1 MNGVA
6 PTADSAQAAL
16 LAIID
21 QQLPA
26 AAQDVLLLGEFP
38 AAMEDAL
45 QARGHRLTV
54 LRWRDAQHQLPPP
67 AGARGELL
75 QVNLNGPATAGRQFD
90 AVLALDFAADI
101 HPLGLFDGLY
111 DLLAPQGVALLA
123 GQSTVDSWMDY
134 LPALVTR
141 CGFELDASPAQ
152 ASGPIFAHVLRRA
165 ATAPRWRVGHVLP
178 KDFDDVAVLF
188 QDVFGHPLSR
198 ALWDWKYGSS
208 RGNAVL
214 VRSEG
219 QVVAHYGGMYRDI
232 LLCGKPDRV
241 AQIGD
246 VMVQSSERGVLTR
259 NGPFFLIGTSWP
271 EVYGPRGFG
280 FPNARAMRVAE
291 KMGLYTKAGQMA
303 QVRWQPSLP
312 RARLRS
318 RVRTV
323 ARGNAADGARVDA
336 LWATM
341 AGDLRESIVGVR
353 DWAYLERRY
362 FSHPHNHYE
371 VLLISARLSGKPL
384 GVVVLRRLDDAC
396 ELLDVIAPLAHF
408 ETVIDQARRLTGR
421 WGLPSLYAW
430 TSNRHL
436 PLFVACGGAEEP
448 LNVLIPTSSWTADP
462 QSELFVGK
470 WWLMSGDTDFR

>member
-1 MNGVA
+1 MMNGVA
-6 PTADSAQAAL
+6 PTADSAQSAL
-16 LAIID
+16 SEIID

-26 AAQDVLLLGEFP
+26 TAQDVLLLGKFP
-38 AAMEDAL
+38 AAMVDAL

-54 LRWRDAQHQLPPP
+54 LSWRDPQHQLPPP
-67 AGARGELL
+67 AGAWGELL
-75 QVNLNGPATAGRQFD
+75 QVNLDGPATAGRQFD

-101 HPLGLFDGLY
+101 HPLVLFDGLH

-123 GQSTVDSWMDY
+123 GPFTPGSWMDY

-141 CGFELDASPAQ
+141 CGFELDAPSAQ
-152 ASGPIFAHVLRRA
+152 SGPFFAHALRRP

-178 KDFDDVAVLF
+178 KDFDDVAALF

-198 ALWDWKYGSS
+198 ALWDWKYGVS

-214 VRSEG
+214 VRSES

-246 VMVQSSERGVLTR
+246 VMVQSRERGVLTR
-259 NGPFFLIGTSWP
+259 NGPFFLIGTTWP

-291 KMGLYTKAGQMA
+291 KMGLYTQAGQMA

-312 RARLRS
+312 RLRLQS
-318 RVRTV
+318 RVRHV
-323 ARGNAADGARVDA
+323 ERGNAADGVRVNA
-336 LWATM
+336 LWADM
-341 AGDLRESIVGVR
+341 AHDLSESIVGVR

-362 FSHPHNHYE
+362 FNHPHNHYE
-371 VLLISARLSGKPL
+371 VLLVSARLSGKPL

-396 ELLDVIAPLAHF
+396 ELLDVIAPLANF
-408 ETVIDQARRLTGR
+408 ARVIDQARRLTGR

-430 TSNRHL
+430 TSTRHL
-436 PLFVACGGAEEP
+436 PLFLASGGVEEP
-448 LNVLIPTSSWTADP
+448 LNVLIPASSWTADP
-462 QSELFVGK
+462 QSELFLGK